1 VLAVVLVLEFFF
13 LRSVLGW
20 WCDGCDKT
28 GAVVGVMAAVVAAV
42 DTVGIAAGASKFD
55 RRSFVINI
63 AGMTS
68 TVRLDRRGIAS
79 HSSHPSHPS
88 QTHAHPSSR
97 RGKVNITYRHLE

>member
-1 VLAVVLVLEFFF
+1 VLAVVLVLEF
-13 LRSVLGW
+13 

-79 HSSHPSHPS
+79 HSSHPS